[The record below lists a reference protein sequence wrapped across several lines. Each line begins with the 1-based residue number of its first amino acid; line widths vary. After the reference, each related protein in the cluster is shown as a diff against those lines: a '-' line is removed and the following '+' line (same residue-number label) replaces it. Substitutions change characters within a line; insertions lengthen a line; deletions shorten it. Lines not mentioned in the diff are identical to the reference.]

1 MSEYVVIAG
10 LSGGG
15 RTEASRTFE
24 DLGWFTIDNLPATLI
39 SKVADLARPPGSAID
54 RIALAVSPG
63 RADDDQLL
71 PAIAALRATEDHV
84 RVVFLDASTERLVQ
98 RYESARR
105 RHPFMADA
113 GIEDAIEAERSA
125 LEPVKGEADI
135 VIDTSDLN
143 VHELRA
149 RINEIFAGEELDAQL
164 RTRILSFGY
173 KHGLPRDVDMVFDC
187 RFLPN
192 PHWIEELRPKTGLD
206 DQVADYV
213 LAQPVSRPF
222 LVELERMLAMLMP
235 AYVREG
241 KSFLSIAFGCTGG
254 HHRSVVIAEQAA
266 SMLRRLGLEPTVEHR
281 DVDR

>member
-1 MSEYVVIAG
+1 VSEYVVIAG

-24 DLGWFTIDNLPATLI
+24 DLGWFTIDNLPASLI
-39 SKVADLARPPGSAID
+39 SKVADLAGAPGSPID
-54 RIALAVSPG
+54 KVALAVAIG
-63 RADDDQLL
+63 RTDDEQLL
-71 PAIAALRATEDHV
+71 PALETLRATNARV

-105 RHPFMADA
+105 RHPFLVDA
-113 GIEDAIEAERSA
+113 GIEDAIEAERAA

-143 VHELRA
+143 VHELRS
-149 RINEIFAGEELDAQL
+149 RITELFAGEEPSAKL
-164 RTRILSFGY
+164 RTRVMSFGY
-173 KHGLPRDVDMVFDC
+173 KHGLPRDVDIVIDC

-192 PHWIEELRPKTGLD
+192 PHWVEELRPKTGLD
-206 DQVADYV
+206 DQVAEYV
-213 LAQPVSRPF
+213 LSQPVARPF
-222 LVELERMLAMLMP
+222 LGEFERMLATLVP

-254 HHRSVVIAEQAA
+254 HHRSVVMAEQAA
-266 SMLRRLGLEPTVEHR
+266 TMLRRLGLEPAVEHR